1 MIERTEYLEKL
12 KSFRDKDLIKVI
24 TGIRR
29 CGKSTL
35 FDIFID
41 YLLKNGV
48 KKEQII
54 KVNLEN
60 PELELPTHKDLYNY
74 VKEQLPKGKKAYVFL
89 DEVQQVPEF
98 QRAVDGLY
106 LNKDIDLYITGSNAM
121 LLSGELAT
129 LLSGRY
135 IEIKMLPLSYKEY
148 LSATEED
155 TNEYSYRNYTNR
167 SSFPYAVSLETE
179 DETDEYLQNIY
190 NTIIIKDVMQ
200 RRNFSDTNTLNM
212 IAKFMFDN
220 IGNLLSVK
228 KIADTMTSD
237 GRKISTHT
245 VGNYLSA
252 LTESFIF
259 HKATRY
265 DIRGKQYLQSGEK
278 YYATDVALR
287 YALLGRKNVDA
298 GRILEN
304 VVYLELIRRG
314 YKVFV
319 GKNDTKEV
327 DFVAEDK
334 DGILYVQVAYT
345 VRDEK
350 TLARELSALQ
360 SIPDH
365 YPKLLLTMDVD
376 PVADFD
382 GVKKI
387 NVLDW
392 LIGK

>member
-135 IEIKMLPLSYKEY
+135 IEITMLPLSYKEY

-190 NTIIIKDVMQ
+190 NTVIIKDVMQ

-327 DFVAEDK
+327 DFVAENK
-334 DGILYVQVAYT
+334 DGTLYVQVAYT

-350 TLARELSALQ
+350 TLAKELSALQ

-376 PVADFD
+376 PIADFD

-392 LIGK
+392 LIEK

>member
-1 MIERTEYLEKL
+1 
-12 KSFRDKDLIKVI
+12 
-24 TGIRR
+24 
-29 CGKSTL
+29 
-35 FDIFID
+35 
-41 YLLKNGV
+41 
-48 KKEQII
+48 
-54 KVNLEN
+54 
-60 PELELPTHKDLYNY
+60 
-74 VKEQLPKGKKAYVFL
+74 
-89 DEVQQVPEF
+89 
-98 QRAVDGLY
+98 
-106 LNKDIDLYITGSNAM
+106 M

-190 NTIIIKDVMQ
+190 NTVIIKDVMQ

-327 DFVAEDK
+327 DFVAENK
-334 DGILYVQVAYT
+334 DGTLYVQVAYT

-350 TLARELSALQ
+350 TLAKELSALQ

-376 PVADFD
+376 PIADFD

-392 LIGK
+392 LIEK